1 MLPTLALLIRQPA
14 LIAVTVQVT
23 VADAVYEVTVSKAID
38 AAGAVLCEYW
48 WEVDRLTADEQGQAC
63 RQKCW
68 QLGHRV
74 YETAEAAYVA
84 AVAWVRSKTVPA
96 PGGPPRHGRA

>member
-1 MLPTLALLIRQPA
+1 MRPALALLTRQPA
-14 LIAVTVQVT
+14 LIAVMVQVT

-38 AAGAVLCEYW
+38 EAGAVLCEYW
-48 WEVDRLTADEQGQAC
+48 WEVDRLTADEQGQVC
-63 RQKCW
+63 RQKRW

-84 AVAWVRSKTVPA
+84 AVAWVR
-96 PGGPPRHGRA
+96 R